1 MDKTEFK
8 RKVRFVTNFGRV
20 LHSVGTPAHT
30 LEATMQELCRKFGL
44 KGEIVSLPT
53 AIFSSFTDQEGE
65 EEVTKIHRVEP
76 VGVNLGKLSQVDMIS
91 REVISGQ
98 ISYEDGIIGLEN
110 IVNAPDP
117 YGKRMTV
124 ACFLLSA
131 IGFLVLFGGNWGD
144 LVAVAVVGTLM
155 GLLSLFRPL
164 GLVAQLFE
172 AIVAMVAAL
181 STYLMAKWIPSLNV
195 PVIILSGLIIFMPG
209 LNITIAISEIATYNL
224 TSGTSRLVGGIMTT
238 LKLTFGVFLGSKIAS
253 WFHYPSIDIDFNPI
267 APWVIIITLPIT
279 ALMFTVNFKAK
290 RADWKW
296 IFIAGIFGYFCSR
309 LGTHYLGPELGIFF
323 GGACVGA
330 GSNLFA
336 RLMNRPSSLF
346 HFPGIIL
353 LVPGSISYRSMSFL
367 FEQDV
372 MGGLNMAFLALAM
385 AMSLVVGLFFGNI
398 LVKPRSS
405 L

>member
-1 MDKTEFK
+1 MEADFK
-8 RKVRFVTNFGRV
+8 RKVKFITNFGRV

-30 LEATMQELCRKFGL
+30 LEGTMQELCRRFGL

-53 AIFSSFTDQEGE
+53 AVFSSFSDGE
-65 EEVTKIHRVEP
+65 QEVTKIHRVEP
-76 VGVNLGKLSQVDMIS
+76 VGIDLGKLSRVDMIA

-98 ISYEDGIIGLEN
+98 ISYEDGVVNLESVFN
-110 IVNAPDP
+110 SPEP
-117 YGKRMTV
+117 YGKRMRI
-124 ACFLLSA
+124 ACFLMSTT
-131 IGFLVLFGGNWGD
+131 GFLVLFGGNWAD
-144 LVAVAVVGTLM
+144 FVAVALVGILM
-155 GLLSLFRPL
+155 GFMSLFRPL
-164 GLVAQLFE
+164 GVVAQLFE
-172 AIVAMVAAL
+172 AWVAMVAAL
-181 STYLMAKWIPSLNV
+181 ATYLMAKFVPTLNI

-209 LNITIAISEIATYNL
+209 LNITIAISEIATHNL
-224 TSGTSRLVGGIMTT
+224 ASGTSRLVGGIMTT
-238 LKLTFGVFLGSKIAS
+238 LKLTFGVFLGSKMAS
-253 WFHYPSIDIDFNPI
+253 WFHVAPLDIDFGSPI
-267 APWVIIITLPIT
+267 APWVIAVTLPLT
-279 ALMFTVNFKAK
+279 SLMSTVNFKAL
-290 RADWKW
+290 RSDWPW
-296 IFIAGIFGYFCSR
+296 IFLAGIFGYCCSR

-330 GSNLFA
+330 GSNIFA
-336 RLMNRPSSLF
+336 RVMNRPSSLI

-385 AMSLVVGLFFGNI
+385 AMSLVVGIFVGNI

>member
-1 MDKTEFK
+1 MERVDFK
-8 RKVRFVTNFGRV
+8 RKVKFVTNFGRV
-20 LHSVGTPAHT
+20 LHAVGTPAHT
-30 LEATMQELCRKFGL
+30 LEATMQDLCRRFGL

-53 AIFSSFTDQEGE
+53 AIFSSFTNGE

-76 VGVNLGKLSQVDMIS
+76 VGVDLGKLSQVDMIA

-98 ISYEDGIIGLEN
+98 RSYEDGILGLEA
-110 IVNAPDP
+110 IIDAPEP
-117 YGKRMTV
+117 YGKRMRI

-144 LVAVAVVGTLM
+144 LIAVAIVGTVM
-155 GLLSLFRPL
+155 GLMSLFRPL
-164 GLVAQLFE
+164 GVVAQLFE
-172 AIVAMVAAL
+172 AIVAMIAAFI
-181 STYLMAKWIPSLNV
+181 TYLLAKWIPTLNV

-224 TSGTSRLVGGIMTT
+224 ASGTSRLVGGIMTS
-238 LKLTFGVFLGSKIAS
+238 LKLTFGVFLGSKMAS
-253 WFHYPSIDIDFNPI
+253 WFHFLPIDLEFGPI
-267 APWVIIITLPIT
+267 EPWVIAITLPLT
-279 ALMFTVNFKAK
+279 SLMSTVNFKAQ
-290 RADWKW
+290 RSDWPW
-296 IFIAGIFGYFCSR
+296 IFLAGIFGYGCARF
-309 LGTHYLGPELGIFF
+309 GTFYLGPELGIFF

-336 RLMNRPSSLF
+336 RVMNRPSSLI

-367 FEQDV
+367 FEQNV
-372 MGGLNMAFLALAM
+372 MGGLNMAFLALAL
-385 AMSLVVGLFFGNI
+385 AMSLVVGIFVGNI
-398 LVKPRSS
+398 IVKPRSS

>member
-1 MDKTEFK
+1 MEKTDFK
-8 RKVRFVTNFGRV
+8 RKVKFITNFGRV
-20 LHSVGTPAHT
+20 LHSVGTPAHS

-44 KGEIVSLPT
+44 KGDIISLPT
-53 AIFSSFTDQEGE
+53 AIFSTITDGDE
-65 EEVTKIHRVEP
+65 EITKVHRVEP
-76 VGVNLGKLSQVDMIS
+76 VGVDLGKLSEVDMIA

-98 ISYEDGIIGLEN
+98 ISYEDGIVRLEN
-110 IVNAPDP
+110 VLNSPEP
-117 YGKRMTV
+117 YGKRMRI
-124 ACFLLSA
+124 ACFFMSA

-144 LVAVAVVGTLM
+144 LIAVGIVGILM

-164 GLVAQLFE
+164 GVVAQLFE
-172 AIVAMVAAL
+172 AIVAMVASLA
-181 STYLMAKWIPSLNV
+181 TYLMAKYLPSLNI

-209 LNITIAISEIATYNL
+209 LKITIAISEIATQNL
-224 TSGTSRLVGGIMTT
+224 TSGTSRLVGGIMIS

-253 WFHYPSIDIDFNPI
+253 WFHYAPSDMQFDAI
-267 APWVIIITLPIT
+267 APWVIILTLPMT
-279 ALMFTVNFKAK
+279 ALMSTVNFKAL
-290 RADWKW
+290 RSDWKW
-296 IFIAGIFGYFCSR
+296 IFLAGIFGYICSR

-336 RLMNRPSSLF
+336 RIMNRPSSLI
-346 HFPGIIL
+346 HFPGILL

-372 MGGLNMAFLALAM
+372 LSGLNMAFLALSM
-385 AMSLVVGLFFGNI
+385 AMSLVVGIFVGNI

>member
-1 MDKTEFK
+1 METNADFK
-8 RKVRFVTNFGRV
+8 RKVKFITNFGRA
-20 LHSVGTPAHT
+20 LHSVGSPAHT
-30 LEATMQELCRKFGL
+30 LEATMQEMCRRFGL
-44 KGEIVSLPT
+44 KGEVVSLPT
-53 AIFSSFTDQEGE
+53 AIFSSFSNGE

-91 REVISGQ
+91 REVITGQ
-98 ISYEDGIIGLEN
+98 ISYEDGVASLQDVLSASES
-110 IVNAPDP
+110 
-117 YGKRMTV
+117 YGKRTRIT
-124 ACFLLSA
+124 CFILSA

-144 LVAVAVVGTLM
+144 LVAVAIVGTLM
-155 GLLSLFRPL
+155 GLLSLFQPL
-164 GLVAQLFE
+164 GAVAQLFE
-172 AIVAMVAAL
+172 ALVAMVAAL
-181 STYLMAKWIPSLNV
+181 ATYLMAQFIPSLNV
-195 PVIILSGLIIFMPG
+195 TVIILSGLIIFMPG
-209 LNITIAISEIATYNL
+209 LNITIAISEIATHNL
-224 TSGTSRLVGGIMTT
+224 TSGTSRLVGGIMTL

-253 WFHYPSIDIDFNPI
+253 WFHIAPIDFEFAPI
-267 APWVIIITLPIT
+267 ASWVFIITLPMT
-279 ALMFTVNFKAK
+279 ALMSTVNLKALK
-290 RADWKW
+290 SDWPW
-296 IFIAGIFGYFCSR
+296 VLLAGVFGYTCSR

-336 RLMNRPSSLF
+336 RVMNRPSSLI

-385 AMSLVVGLFFGNI
+385 AMSLVVGIFVGNI
-398 LVKPRSS
+398 LLKPRSS